1 MEEERKLAHIEKI
14 EWIKPIEGADKI
26 VLCGVLGWQCIVAKK
41 DNFKEGDK
49 IVYIEIDSVVP
60 DIPEFEF
67 LRDRKFRVKTIKLKG
82 ELSQGLVVPL
92 SILGKNRPINLEI
105 GDDVTDL
112 IGITKYLS
120 PSEQEEIKA
129 EIRRVATEKN
139 RLKKFLMRYGW
150 FRKLNLSRKQK
161 SGFPYW
167 VSKTDEE
174 RIQNMPRVL
183 TDFANEAV
191 YATEKID
198 GQSAT
203 FTGKMVPRFNGFL
216 GKMFPKKF
224 LFVVC
229 SRNLTT
235 NDRGSLYWRVA
246 KKYNLE
252 RILKENPK
260 LTIQGEQIDTKVQ
273 GNKYKVTEPELYVF
287 NIIDH
292 ENKYQYNYEEMQI
305 FCNKHKLKIV
315 PLIYAGPLF
324 NLGTTVNEMVES
336 SKGLSWLINIPR
348 EGLVVRNIKDGKK
361 VFSFKC
367 INPDFLLKFD

>member
-1 MEEERKLAHIEKI
+1 MEKERKLAHVEKI

-26 VLCGVLGWQCIVAKK
+26 VLCGVLGWQCVVAKK

-49 IVYIEIDSVVP
+49 IVYIEIDSIVP

-92 SILGKNRPINLEI
+92 SILGKNRPISLEI

-112 IGITKYLS
+112 VGITKYLS

-129 EIRRVATEKN
+129 EIRRVAAEKN
-139 RLKKFLMRYGW
+139 RLKKFLMRYSW

-252 RILKENPK
+252 KILRENPK

-273 GNKYKVTEPELYVF
+273 GNKYKVTEPQLFVF
-287 NIIDH
+287 NVIDH
-292 ENKYQYNYEEMQI
+292 ENKYQYNFEEMSN
-305 FCNKHKLKIV
+305 FCNKYGLKTV
-315 PLIYAGPLF
+315 PYLF
-324 NLGTTVNEMVES
+324 DGQLSNIGTTVNEVVEY
-336 SKGLSWLINIPR
+336 SKGKSILLDIPR
-348 EGLVVRNIKDGKK
+348 EGIVVRSIKNGKK

>member
-1 MEEERKLAHIEKI
+1 MGEERKLAHIEKI
-14 EWIKPIEGADKI
+14 EWIRPIQGADKI
-26 VLCGVLGWQCIVAKK
+26 ILCGVLGWQCVIAKK
-41 DNFKEGDK
+41 DGFKEGDK

-67 LRDRKFRVKTIKLKG
+67 LRDRKFRVKTIKLRG
-82 ELSQGLVVPL
+82 EVSQGLVVPL
-92 SILGKNRPINLEI
+92 FILGKNRPIKLEL

-139 RLKKFLMRYGW
+139 KLKKFLMRYSW
-150 FRKLNLSRKQK
+150 FRKLNLSHKQK

-183 TDFANEAV
+183 DDFTNESV
-191 YATEKID
+191 YVTEKID

-203 FTGKMVPRFNGFL
+203 FTGKMVPMFNNFL
-216 GKMFPKKF
+216 SKILPKKF

-252 RILKENPK
+252 KILRENPK

-273 GNKYKVTEPELYVF
+273 GNKYKVTEPKLYVF
-287 NIIDH
+287 NVIDH
-292 ENKYQYNYEEMQI
+292 ENKYQYNYEEMLN
-305 FCNKHKLKIV
+305 FCIKYRLEIV
-315 PLIYAGPLF
+315 PLIYEGPLST
-324 NLGTTVNEMVES
+324 LGHTVNEMVET
-336 SKGLSWLINIPR
+336 SKGRSWLFNIPR
-348 EGLVVRNIKDGKK
+348 EGIVVRSIRDGKRI
-361 VFSFKC
+361 FSFKC

>member
-1 MEEERKLAHIEKI
+1 MGEERKLAHIEKV
-14 EWIKPIEGADKI
+14 EWIRPIQGADKI
-26 VLCGVLGWQCIVAKK
+26 VLCGVLGWQCVVAKK

-60 DIPEFEF
+60 EIPEFEF

-92 SILGKNRPINLEI
+92 SILGKNRPISLEI

-139 RLKKFLMRYGW
+139 RFKKFLMRYSW
-150 FRKLNLSRKQK
+150 FRKLNLSHKQK

-183 TDFANEAV
+183 TEFAHESV
-191 YATEKID
+191 YVTEKID
-198 GQSAT
+198 GQSVT
-203 FTGKMVPRFNGFL
+203 FTGKMVPRFGGLL
-216 GKMFPKKF
+216 GRIFPNKF

-252 RILKENPK
+252 KILRENPK

-273 GNKYKVTEPELYVF
+273 GNKYKVTEPKLYVF
-287 NIIDH
+287 NVIDH
-292 ENKYQYNYEEMQI
+292 ENKYQYNYEEMLN
-305 FCNKHKLKIV
+305 FCIKYRLEIV
-315 PLIYAGPLF
+315 PLIYEGPLST
-324 NLGTTVNEMVES
+324 LGHTVNEMVET
-336 SKGLSWLINIPR
+336 SKGRSWLFDIPR
-348 EGLVVRNIKDGKK
+348 EGIVVRSIRDGKRI
-361 VFSFKC
+361 FSFKC

>member
-1 MEEERKLAHIEKI
+1 MGEERKLAHIEKV
-14 EWIKPIEGADKI
+14 EWIRPIQGADKI
-26 VLCGVLGWQCIVAKK
+26 VLCGVLGWQCVVAKK
-41 DNFKEGDK
+41 DGFKEGDK
-49 IVYIEIDSVVP
+49 VVYIEIDSVVP
-60 DIPEFEF
+60 EKPEFEF

-82 ELSQGLVVPL
+82 EVSQGLVVPL
-92 SILGKNRPINLEI
+92 SILGKNRPVKLEL

-112 IGITKYLS
+112 IGIVKYLS

-129 EIRRVATEKN
+129 EIRRAATEKN
-139 RLKKFLMRYGW
+139 RLKKFLMRYSW
-150 FRKLNLSRKQK
+150 FRKLNSSHKQK

-183 TDFANEAV
+183 DDFTAESV
-191 YATEKID
+191 YVTEKID

-203 FTGKMVPRFNGFL
+203 FTGKMVPMFNNFL
-216 GKMFPKKF
+216 GKVFPKKF

-235 NDRGSLYWRVA
+235 NDRESLYWRVA

-252 RILKENPK
+252 KVLRENPK
-260 LTIQGEQIDTKVQ
+260 LTIQGEQVDTKVQ
-273 GNKYKVTEPELYVF
+273 GNKYKVTEPQLFVF
-287 NIIDH
+287 NVIDH
-292 ENKYQYNYEEMQI
+292 ENKYQYNFEEMSN
-305 FCNKHKLKIV
+305 FCNKYGLKTV
-315 PLIYAGPLF
+315 PYLF
-324 NLGTTVNEMVES
+324 DGQLSNIGATVNEVVEY
-336 SKGLSWLINIPR
+336 SKGKSILLDIPR
-348 EGLVVRNIKDGKK
+348 EGIVVRSIKNGKK